1 MPAQTPVYHLPYPVS
16 TDPVRDGA
24 TAIQRL
30 AEEIERQMAAIEFPP
45 PDPAATPADTVR
57 IVRTSAQS
65 ISSGN
70 DTTVIWQAAEYDSRP
85 SGLAQWTS
93 TGFVCRVAGIYNVT
107 AVWPWAANGTG
118 RRNMKL
124 LLNGTSGTAN
134 GIIGDAIPAS
144 AWENITS
151 VSDQIALNVGDTL
164 RMVVAQ
170 DSGGNLN
177 GGKGASATTGI
188 VGSLALTWLRAIPA

>member
-1 MPAQTPVYHLPYPVS
+1 MPAITPVYHLPYPLE
-16 TDPVRDGA
+16 TDPIADGA
-24 TAIQRL
+24 LAIRRL
-30 AEEIERQMAAIEFPP
+30 AEELEAQMSAIEFPP
-45 PDPAATPADTVR
+45 PDPGATPADTVR

-65 ISSGN
+65 VPSAA
-70 DTTVIWQAAEYDSRP
+70 DTTVVWQAAEYDSRP

-93 TGFVCRVAGIYNVT
+93 AGFVCRVAGIYNVT
-107 AVWPWAANGTG
+107 AVWPWAANATG

-124 LLNGTSGTAN
+124 LLNGTSPTSN

-177 GGKGASATTGI
+177 GGKGASATPGI

>member
-1 MPAQTPVYHLPYPVS
+1 MPAVTPIYHLPYPVDS
-16 TDPVRDGA
+16 DPISDGA
-24 TAIQRL
+24 TQIMNL
-30 AEEIERQMAAIEFPP
+30 ALELERQMAAIDFPP
-45 PDPAATPADTVR
+45 PDPGTIPADTVR
-57 IVRTSAQS
+57 IVRTAPQS
-65 ISSGN
+65 VPTAT
-70 DTTVIWQAAEYDSRP
+70 DMTVIWQAAEYDSKP
-85 SGLAQWTS
+85 SGLAQWAS
-93 TGFVCRVAGIYNVT
+93 TGFVCRRPGIYNVT
-107 AVWPWAANGTG
+107 AVWPWAANATG

-124 LLNGTSGTAN
+124 LLNGTSPTSN

-170 DSGGNLN
+170 DSGGTLN
-177 GGKGASATTGI
+177 GGKGASATPGI